1 MDMRAVRTEELRGVD
16 LDGKVV
22 VISADFKELTV
33 GEIRQWLKASGTVQV
48 DVVDMALFEDF
59 SLPDLTYLSSL
70 KSDDLDRLPPS
81 EIKRAFELAKEVN
94 PDFFQMRSRVVE
106 LGRTVLSPTLKPPLW
121 SLSSGVTPRFG
132 AIRGVFS
139 RLRSIW
145 R

>member
-81 EIKRAFELAKEVN
+81 EIKRAFAFAQEVN
-94 PDFFQMRSRVVE
+94 ADFFQMRSRAVE
-106 LGRTVLSPTLKPPLW
+106 LGRTVLSQTSKPPQ
-121 SLSSGVTPRFG
+121 
-132 AIRGVFS
+132 
-139 RLRSIW
+139 
-145 R
+145 